1 MTEEEALAARDAY
14 KKRYPMLTQA
24 WKEAQARFDALRPEQ
39 QRAHREAQ
47 AASYARSLAP
57 CEHGVADFEQCPEC
71 RKPKDTQS

>member
-1 MTEEEALAARDAY
+1 MDEKSMMYRKLHHDV
-14 KKRYPMLTQA
+14 
-24 WKEAQARFDALRPEQ
+24 KEAQARFDALTPDK

-57 CEHGVADFEQCPEC
+57 CEHGVVDFEQCPEC